1 MLAKKMKKND
11 IKRDPFIHLTR
22 LPDPKARHYW
32 FSKLISVVIALLI
45 CALITNAMA
54 PGSFGDFFK
63 FLGLGTFSS
72 SLQTLRV
79 FQDTAILLLIA
90 LALTPA
96 FKMKFWNIGAE
107 GQVLIGALGA
117 TIAMKFLAG
126 TMPNALL
133 IFVCLA
139 LSVLFSIIWA
149 VIPAIFKAFFNTNET
164 LFTLMMNY
172 LASGLVASFVF
183 VWVPNGSA
191 VLGVINPNTHD
202 GWLPKLFG
210 QDYLI
215 NIITVVIITVLIF
228 VYLKYSKHGYEL
240 TVVGESQNTAR
251 YVGINVKKT
260 IIRTLILSGAVC
272 GLVGFLLVNGT
283 SHTLNADLVSGR
295 GFTGILVAWLG
306 HFNPFEMIFTAF
318 LVAFVTLGGSYAGD
332 IFRFGTA
339 YSKVLIGIFFF
350 VFIASEFFLRYK
362 MNFSAEVQAFFK
374 KIGDFFAKIFGPIGR
389 FFKKIFT
396 PVGRFFKKI
405 FAPVGRFF
413 KKLFK
418 KKDSPKEEPVS
429 KEE

>member
-1 MLAKKMKKND
+1 MAMSKTKKSNVKK
-11 IKRDPFIHLTR
+11 DPLMHITR
-22 LPDPKARHYW
+22 LPDPKMRHYW
-32 FSKLISVVIALLI
+32 ISKVISVVVAVLI
-45 CALITNAMA
+45 CAIITTSMA
-54 PGSFGDFFK
+54 PGSFGNFFK
-63 FLGLGTFSS
+63 YLGLGTFSNGFQVIR
-72 SLQTLRV
+72 L

-107 GQVLIGALGA
+107 GQILIGALGS
-117 TIAMKFLAG
+117 TICMKFMAG
-126 TMPNALL
+126 SMPNVLL
-133 IFVCLA
+133 IFVCLGFA
-139 LSVLFSIIWA
+139 LVFAIVWA

-172 LASGLVASFVF
+172 LAAGLIAYFVF

-191 VLGVINPNTHD
+191 VLGIINLDTHE
-202 GWLPKLFG
+202 GWLPQLFG

-215 NIITVVIITVLIF
+215 NIIIVAAMTVLIF

-260 IIRTLILSGAVC
+260 IIRTMILSGAVC

-283 SHTLNADLVSGR
+283 SHTLNSELVGGR

-306 HFNPFEMIFTAF
+306 HFNPLEMIFTAF
-318 LVAFVTLGGSYAGD
+318 LVAFITLGGSYAGD
-332 IFRFGTA
+332 VLRFGNS

-350 VFIASEFFLRYK
+350 VFIASEFFLKYK
-362 MNFSAEVQAFFK
+362 VNFSPEVQAVLN
-374 KIGDFFAKIFGPIGR
+374 KIRDFLLKIFGPIGR
-389 FFKKIFT
+389 FFKKMFSAI
-396 PVGRFFKKI
+396 
-405 FAPVGRFF
+405 GRFF

-418 KKDSPKEEPVS
+418 KKDKEPVV
-429 KEE
+429 KQGNGEEE

>member
-139 LSVLFSIIWA
+139 LSILFSIIWA

-172 LASGLVASFVF
+172 LASGLVAYFVF

-283 SHTLNADLVSGR
+283 SHTLNADLVGGR
-295 GFTGILVAWLG
+295 GFTA
-306 HFNPFEMIFTAF
+306 
-318 LVAFVTLGGSYAGD
+318 
-332 IFRFGTA
+332 R
-339 YSKVLIGIFFF
+339 
-350 VFIASEFFLRYK
+350 R
-362 MNFSAEVQAFFK
+362 
-374 KIGDFFAKIFGPIGR
+374 
-389 FFKKIFT
+389 
-396 PVGRFFKKI
+396 
-405 FAPVGRFF
+405 
-413 KKLFK
+413 
-418 KKDSPKEEPVS
+418 
-429 KEE
+429 

>member
-1 MLAKKMKKND
+1 MMQISKTKKNSAKK
-11 IKRDPFIHLTR
+11 DPLMHITR
-22 LPDPKARHYW
+22 LPDAKKWHYW
-32 FSKLISVVIALLI
+32 VSKLVSVVIALLI
-45 CALITNAMA
+45 CAIITNAME
-54 PGSFGDFFK
+54 PGSFGNFFK
-63 FLGLGTFSS
+63 YLGLGTFSS
-72 SLQTLRV
+72 GFQVIRL

-117 TIAMKFLAG
+117 TICMKFMTG
-126 TMPNALL
+126 TMPNVLL

-139 LSVLFSIIWA
+139 FAIVFAVIWA
-149 VIPAIFKAFFNTNET
+149 VIPAIFKAFFKTNET

-172 LASGLVASFVF
+172 LAAGLISYFIY

-191 VLGVINPNTHD
+191 VLGIINLDTHE
-202 GWLPKLFG
+202 GWLPQLFG

-215 NIITVVIITVLIF
+215 NIIIVAVVTVLIF

-260 IIRTLILSGAVC
+260 IIRTLVLSGAVC

-283 SHTLNADLVSGR
+283 SHTLNSDLVSGR

-318 LVAFVTLGGSYAGD
+318 LVAFITLGGSYAGD
-332 IFRFGTA
+332 VLRFGNS

-350 VFIASEFFLRYK
+350 VFIASEFFLKYK
-362 MNFSAEVQAFFK
+362 VNFSPEAQAFFG
-374 KIGDFFAKIFGPIGR
+374 KIRDFFN
-389 FFKKIFT
+389 
-396 PVGRFFKKI
+396 KI
-405 FAPVGRFF
+405 FAPIIKFF
-413 KKLFK
+413 KNLFSKIFK
-418 KKDSPKEEPVS
+418 KKKKNEEVRN
-429 KEE
+429 EEE

>member
-1 MLAKKMKKND
+1 MLAQKMKKNNV
-11 IKRDPFIHLTR
+11 KKEPLVHLTR

-32 FSKLISVVIALLI
+32 ISKLVSVVVALLI
-45 CALITNAMA
+45 CALITNAME
-54 PGSFGDFFK
+54 PGSFGKFFVY
-63 FLGLGTFSS
+63 LNTGIFSS
-72 SLQTLRV
+72 KLQILRL

-117 TIAMKFLAG
+117 TIVMKFMAG
-126 TMPNALL
+126 SMPNALL

-139 LSVLFSIIWA
+139 FALVFSIVWA

-172 LASGLVASFVF
+172 LATGLVAYFVF

-191 VLGVINPNTHD
+191 VLGIVNPDTEA

-215 NIITVVIITVLIF
+215 NIIVVALITVFIF
-228 VYLKYSKHGYEL
+228 VYLKFSKHGYEL

-272 GLVGFLLVNGT
+272 GLTGFLLVNGT
-283 SHTLNADLVSGR
+283 SHTLNADLVGGR

-306 HFNPFEMIFTAF
+306 HFNPLEMIFTAF
-318 LVAFVTLGGSYAGD
+318 LVAYVTLGGSYAGD
-332 IFRFGTA
+332 VLKFGYA

-350 VFIASEFFLRYK
+350 VFIASEFLLTYK
-362 MNFSAEVQAFFK
+362 MNFNAEAQAFFD
-374 KIGDFFAKIFGPIGR
+374 KIRTVLAKIASPFVKLFR
-389 FFKKIFT
+389 KI
-396 PVGRFFKKI
+396 
-405 FAPVGRFF
+405 
-413 KKLFK
+413 FK
-418 KKDSPKEEPVS
+418 KKDSPKEELEN

>member
-1 MLAKKMKKND
+1 MLAQKMKKNNV
-11 IKRDPFIHLTR
+11 KREPLIHLTR

-32 FSKLISVVIALLI
+32 ISKLVSVVIALLI
-45 CALITNAMA
+45 CALITNAMH
-54 PGSFGDFFK
+54 PGSFGSFFEY
-63 FLGLGTFSS
+63 LGYGTFSS
-72 SLQTLRV
+72 GLQILRL

-117 TIAMKFLAG
+117 TICMKFMAG
-126 TMPNALL
+126 SMPGALL

-139 LSVLFSIIWA
+139 FAILFSIIWA

-172 LASGLVASFVF
+172 LASGLVAYFIF

-191 VLGVINPNTHD
+191 VLGIINPNTQD
-202 GWLPKLFG
+202 GWLPRLFG

-215 NIITVVIITVLIF
+215 NIIVVTLVTVFIF
-228 VYLKYSKHGYEL
+228 VYLKFSKHGYEL

-272 GLVGFLLVNGT
+272 GLAGFLLVNGT
-283 SHTLNADLVSGR
+283 SHTLNADLVGGR

-318 LVAFVTLGGSYAGD
+318 LVSFVTLGGSYAGD

-350 VFIASEFFLRYK
+350 VFIASEFFLTYK
-362 MNFSAEVQAFFK
+362 INFSTEAQAFFK
-374 KIGDFFAKIFGPIGR
+374 KIGDFFMKIFG
-389 FFKKIFT
+389 

-405 FAPVGRFF
+405 FAPIGNFF
-413 KKLFK
+413 KKIFK
-418 KKDSPKEEPVS
+418 KKDSPKAKQEN